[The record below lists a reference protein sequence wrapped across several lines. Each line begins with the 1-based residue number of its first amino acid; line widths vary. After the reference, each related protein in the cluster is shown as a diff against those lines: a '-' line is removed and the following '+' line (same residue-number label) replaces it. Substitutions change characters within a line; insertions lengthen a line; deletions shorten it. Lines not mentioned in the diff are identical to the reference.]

1 MERRSVEA
9 VIWYLPMKL
18 KLMGSSRKLRAT
30 PPKTGRILDFP
41 AKKTGPTFE
50 NFSVHTEVFH
60 VLRYFW
66 WFLQEN
72 SEAKK
77 MKNEK
82 NVGKILPYAAK
93 WQDAVYGSLLSKIF
107 RTLGLLGW
115 YHTVKFCGEILT
127 VFIRRPY
134 IYFLKISVY
143 TRYLSYSSTL
153 LNFQDSYKLRLEC
166 WVVLGLEF
174 WVLFD

>member
-1 MERRSVEA
+1 MWVAPES
-9 VIWYLPMKL
+9 WGPP
-18 KLMGSSRKLRAT
+18 
-30 PPKTGRILDFP
+30 PPKQGEFWTFGE
-41 AKKTGPTFE
+41 KKTGPTFE

-72 SEAKK
+72 SKAKK

-115 YHTVKFCGEILT
+115 DHTVKFCGEILT

-174 WVLFD
+174 WVLFE